1 MGSSSDEVVE
11 EKPSERDQRASR
23 GAKQKKQKRGKL
35 ASTKSEAF
43 KEKADA
49 IENGDEEGG
58 KGANSLADASDDQS
72 DDEEISRDERVR
84 LYHAKNATNFANHEK
99 FWLEHEHE
107 PIRVRKDSKS
117 KGRTIKY
124 LSNSQYTIG
133 VANFE
138 RTVKDP
144 RVFTSCIK
152 VYRSNLV

>member
-58 KGANSLADASDDQS
+58 KGADSLADAIDDQS

-84 LYHAKNATNFANHEK
+84 LFHAKKATNFA
-99 FWLEHEHE
+99 F
-107 PIRVRKDSKS
+107 VRNSGLNMNMNRFAYAKTQRAR
-117 KGRTIKY
+117 GEQ
-124 LSNSQYTIG
+124 SNT
-133 VANFE
+133 
-138 RTVKDP
+138 
-144 RVFTSCIK
+144 
-152 VYRSNLV
+152 

>member
-58 KGANSLADASDDQS
+58 KGADSLADASDDQS

-84 LYHAKNATNFANHEK
+84 LFHAKKATNFA
-99 FWLEHEHE
+99 F
-107 PIRVRKDSKS
+107 VRNSGLNMNMNRFAYAKTQRAR
-117 KGRTIKY
+117 GEQ
-124 LSNSQYTIG
+124 SNT
-133 VANFE
+133 
-138 RTVKDP
+138 
-144 RVFTSCIK
+144 
-152 VYRSNLV
+152 

>member
-23 GAKQKKQKRGKL
+23 GAKQKKQKREKL

-58 KGANSLADASDDQS
+58 KGADSLADASDDQS

-84 LYHAKNATNFANHEK
+84 LFHAKKATIVRNSGLNMNMNRFAYAKTQRARGEQ
-99 FWLEHEHE
+99 
-107 PIRVRKDSKS
+107 
-117 KGRTIKY
+117 
-124 LSNSQYTIG
+124 SNT
-133 VANFE
+133 
-138 RTVKDP
+138 
-144 RVFTSCIK
+144 
-152 VYRSNLV
+152 